1 MEIEDLIKQDIVC
14 KKLLLSYCIEEMRDN
29 LNKLKDRDKTLLDF
43 YNARQKII
51 VEYGFKNRIG
61 TARENIT
68 YLVNKKKICDRFK
81 SEFINNIGDLEHEI
95 IELVKEIGDEF
106 DAFRRKFVCGNADI
120 EYYVNNIKNKY
131 MNLIRTYKDFL
142 IEEGKIKEEVIKIW
156 MDELKKDELKKDES
170 YIENDKFKLL
180 VYATE
185 KDAESVVKDVLCD
198 NGVIHTSYITD
209 THPYVHKNR
218 EYGLIFDINKETLL
232 YMCKRDA
239 QTADFDINKETLLY
253 MYKGDAQKADFKG
266 SIDYIFSMNDFHC
279 FRKKGILRV
288 HNSGIDLCSTYLP
301 EQLSE
306 TYNEYNEVVLINNKY
321 NMPKAV
327 FVFDD
332 AKEIW
337 KNHAEKLKEKLG
349 LRLITIKRNKDNINL

>member
-1 MEIEDLIKQDIVC
+1 MEIEDLIKQDILC

-29 LNKLKDRDKTLLDF
+29 LKDIDKTLPDF
-43 YNARQKII
+43 DDARQKNI
-51 VEYGFKNRIG
+51 VEGGFKNRIG
-61 TARENIT
+61 TAKENIT
-68 YLVNKKKICDRFK
+68 YLVNEKKICNRFK

-95 IELVKEIGDEF
+95 IELVKEISDEF
-106 DAFRRKFVCGNADI
+106 DAFRSKFVCRNADI
-120 EYYVNNIKNKY
+120 EYYVKNIKDKY
-131 MNLIRTYKDFL
+131 IQLIRTYKDFL

-156 MDELKKDELKKDES
+156 MDELTNIES

-180 VYATE
+180 VDKFKFLVYATE
-185 KDAESVVKDVLCD
+185 KNAESVKKDVLCD

-209 THPYVHKNR
+209 THPYVYKNR

-232 YMCKRDA
+232 YMCKGDA
-239 QTADFDINKETLLY
+239 ETADFYINKEPLLY
-253 MYKGDAQKADFKG
+253 IYKGDAQKVDFKG
-266 SIDYIFSMNDFHC
+266 SIDCIFSMNDFHC

-288 HNSGIDLCSTYLP
+288 YNSGIDLCSTYLP
-301 EQLSE
+301 GQLLGK
-306 TYNEYNEVVLINNKY
+306 TYNEVVLINNKY

-337 KNHAEKLKEKLG
+337 KNHAENLKEMLG
-349 LRLITIKRNKDNINL
+349 LSLITIKRNKGNINL

>member
-29 LNKLKDRDKTLLDF
+29 LKGIDKPLLDF
-43 YNARQKII
+43 NDARQKII
-51 VEYGFKNRIG
+51 VEDGFKNRIG
-61 TARENIT
+61 TAKENIT
-68 YLVNKKKICDRFK
+68 HLVNEKKICNRFK
-81 SEFINNIGDLEHEI
+81 SEFINNIGELEHEI
-95 IELVKEIGDEF
+95 IEFVKEISDEF
-106 DAFRRKFVCGNADI
+106 DAFRRKFVCGNTDI

-131 MNLIRTYKDFL
+131 MNLIRIYKDFL

-156 MDELKKDELKKDES
+156 MDELTNIES
-170 YIENDKFKLL
+170 YIENDKFKFL

-185 KDAESVVKDVLCD
+185 KDAESVKDVLCD

-209 THPYVHKNR
+209 THPYVYKNR

-239 QTADFDINKETLLY
+239 QTADFYINKEILLY

-288 HNSGIDLCSTYLP
+288 QNSSIDLGSTYLP
-301 EQLSE
+301 EQLLSE
-306 TYNEYNEVVLINNKY
+306 TYETYNEVVLINNKY

-337 KNHAEKLKEKLG
+337 KNHAEKLKEMLG
-349 LRLITIKRNKDNINL
+349 LSLITIKRNKGNINL

>member
-1 MEIEDLIKQDIVC
+1 MEIEDLIKQDILC
-14 KKLLLSYCIEEMRDN
+14 KKLLLSYCIKEMRDN
-29 LNKLKDRDKTLLDF
+29 LKDIDKTLPDF
-43 YNARQKII
+43 DNARQKII
-51 VEYGFKNRIG
+51 AEYAFENRIG
-61 TARENIT
+61 TAKENIT
-68 YLVNKKKICDRFK
+68 YLVNEKKICNRFK

-95 IELVKEIGDEF
+95 IELIKEIRNEF
-106 DAFRRKFVCGNADI
+106 DAFRSKFVCGNADI
-120 EYYVNNIKNKY
+120 EYYVKNIKDKY
-131 MNLIRTYKDFL
+131 IQLIRTYKDFL

-156 MDELKKDELKKDES
+156 MDELTNIES
-170 YIENDKFKLL
+170 YIENDKFKFL

-185 KDAESVVKDVLCD
+185 MDAESVVEDVLCD

-209 THPYVHKNR
+209 THPYVYKNR

-239 QTADFDINKETLLY
+239 QTADFYINKEPLLY
-253 MYKGDAQKADFKG
+253 IYKGDAQKADFKG

-279 FRKKGILRV
+279 FRKKVILRV

-301 EQLSE
+301 EQLLSE
-306 TYNEYNEVVLINNKY
+306 TYNEVVLINNNKY

-337 KNHAEKLKEKLG
+337 KNYAEKLKEKLG
-349 LRLITIKRNKDNINL
+349 LRLITIKRNKGNINL

>member
-1 MEIEDLIKQDIVC
+1 MEKKDLIEQDIEC
-14 KKLLLSYCIEEMRDN
+14 KEKLLSYFIEEMRYN

-43 YNARQKII
+43 DHARKKFI
-51 VEYGFKNRIG
+51 VENGFKNRIG
-61 TARENIT
+61 TAKENIT
-68 YLVNKKKICDRFK
+68 FLVNEKKICDRFK
-81 SEFINNIGDLEHEI
+81 SEFINKIGDLEHEI
-95 IELVKEIGDEF
+95 IELVKEISDEF

-156 MDELKKDELKKDES
+156 MDELTKCES
-170 YIENDKFKLL
+170 YTENVKFKFL

-185 KDAESVVKDVLCD
+185 KNAESVEKDVLCD

-209 THPYVHKNR
+209 THTYVYSDR

-232 YMCKRDA
+232 YMCKGDA
-239 QTADFDINKETLLY
+239 QTADFD
-253 MYKGDAQKADFKG
+253 G
-266 SIDYIFSMNDFHC
+266 IDYIFSMNDFHC
-279 FRKKGILRV
+279 FSEKGILSV
-288 HNSGIDLCSTYLP
+288 HNSSVDLCSTYLP
-301 EQLSE
+301 EQLLSE
-306 TYNEYNEVVLINNKY
+306 KYNEVVLINNKY

-337 KNHAEKLKEKLG
+337 KNYAEKLKEKLG
-349 LRLITIKRNKDNINL
+349 LSLITIKRNKGNINL